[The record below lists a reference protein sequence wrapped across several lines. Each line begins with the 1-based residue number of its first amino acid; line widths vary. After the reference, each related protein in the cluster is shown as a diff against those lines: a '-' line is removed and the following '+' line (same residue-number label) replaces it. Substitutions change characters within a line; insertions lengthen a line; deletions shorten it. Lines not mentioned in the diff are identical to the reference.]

1 LDKEENMK
9 EKITELEVFMEKE
22 KQINCIGLIEDCI
35 DLIAKEID
43 RGLGPNKLLIDYIK
57 EKLDLLKGE

>member
-43 RGLGPNKLLIDYIK
+43 RGLEPNKLLIDYIK

>member
-1 LDKEENMK
+1 MK

-43 RGLGPNKLLIDYIK
+43 RGLEPNKLLIDYIK